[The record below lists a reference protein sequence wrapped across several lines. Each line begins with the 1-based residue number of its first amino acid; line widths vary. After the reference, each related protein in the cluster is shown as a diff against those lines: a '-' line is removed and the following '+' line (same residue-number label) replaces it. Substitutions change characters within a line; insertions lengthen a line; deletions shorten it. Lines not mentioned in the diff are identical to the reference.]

1 MMWSASD
8 MILIAAIGLLGG
20 SLGGLLGLGG
30 SVFII
35 PALTICFGANQHL
48 YQAAALVANVFVAV
62 AATLRHRGRGTI
74 RRDVVPIAV
83 AAGSVMAIVGVL
95 ISNMIPAKPLMAFFG
110 AFLCYCTFTEL
121 VALARRTPDHDPNSD
136 RRLPGRLPLMIGGV
150 GGFAAGLLGIGG
162 GAIMV
167 PLFRKVARLPV
178 REAVACSA
186 ATMIGACVVGALA
199 KNLTV
204 HSLRD
209 PAGEMLAT
217 ADSLLLAA
225 LLSPAAMLGGNA
237 GALLVY
243 RLPLTL
249 TRCVL
254 ALLLGFAG
262 VRMILSGLGG

>member
-1 MMWSASD
+1 MTWTTSD
-8 MILIAAIGLLGG
+8 MILIGAIGLLGG
-20 SLGGLLGLGG
+20 TLGGLLGLGG

-48 YQAAALVANVFVAV
+48 YHAAALITNVFVAV

-83 AAGSVMAIVGVL
+83 TAGSIMAIVGVL
-95 ISNMIPAKPLMAFFG
+95 ISNLIPAKPLMAFFG
-110 AFLCYCTFTEL
+110 AFLCYCTVAEL
-121 VALARRTPDHDPNSD
+121 IAIS
-136 RRLPGRLPLMIGGV
+136 RRLPDHEESPDQRTPRWLAASIGGI

-178 REAVACSA
+178 RQAVACSA
-186 ATMIGACVVGALA
+186 ATMIGACVIGAFA

-204 HSLRD
+204 HTLRD
-209 PAGEMLAT
+209 PAGELLSTEA
-217 ADSLLLAA
+217 SLILAA
-225 LLSPAAMLGGNA
+225 LLSPAAMLGGNL

-243 RLPLTL
+243 RLPLAL

-254 ALLLGFAG
+254 AMLLGFAG
-262 VRMILSGLGG
+262 VRMIISGLGN